1 MGDGTA
7 TAEDFMQAQP
17 DCECKPAAGKTQC
30 DAIYGGK
37 WTTAEDGT
45 DCPKAEEEGDGDMD
59 GDSGASHLVAG
70 AMDLATALLIRSP

>member
-17 DCECKPAAGKTQC
+17 DCECKPAEGKTQR

-45 DCPKAEEEGDGDMD
+45 DCPKAEEEDDGKD

-70 AMDLATALLIRSP
+70 AMVLATALLI